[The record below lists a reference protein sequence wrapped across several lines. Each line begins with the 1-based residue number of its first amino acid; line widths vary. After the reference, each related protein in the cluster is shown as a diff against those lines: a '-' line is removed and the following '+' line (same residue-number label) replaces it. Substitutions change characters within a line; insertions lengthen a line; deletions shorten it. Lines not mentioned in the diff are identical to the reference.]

1 MKLYESSVKKPITTS
16 LIFVAIIVLGL
27 FSLSRLSID
36 LMPEIEMNQAYVI
49 VTYPGASAEDVENNV
64 TKVMESA
71 LSTVSDLKEL
81 TSTSKENTAIIG
93 CEFEWGID
101 IDGAVNDMRDKIEL
115 VKQMLPDGCSNPMIL
130 KISTDMM
137 PISIFSATAKESTN
151 ALYKILDDGVANPLN
166 RISGVG
172 AVSISG
178 APQREIIVNCDPT
191 KLEAYN
197 LTVEQIGAIVSQE
210 NLNTPGGSIDV
221 GSETYSLRIEGEL
234 EESAL
239 LNDIVVANYGGKNIF
254 LRDIAYVSDTIQE
267 KAQESYV
274 NGVKGATIVIQK
286 QTGANSVNVMNK
298 IRAELPK
305 IQKNLPKDIHLQE
318 VMNTTDNIENSI
330 ASLVETFVL
339 ACLFVIIVVL
349 FFLGE
354 WRATIIIM
362 VTIPV
367 ALISSFIYLFISGNT
382 LNVVSLSAISIA
394 LGMVVDDA
402 IVVLENVTTHVE
414 RGSKPREAA
423 IYGTNEVA
431 VAVIATTLTLLAVFF
446 PFTMMTGMAGIMFK
460 QLGWMI
466 CIIMIVS
473 TASALSLTPMMC
485 SIMLK
490 REKDK
495 KHNKLFLTVYQPIRV
510 FLDKLDN
517 AYERLLTWAVRHKVV
532 TIIIAVVMFGLSVFG
547 MTRLGSEFIPASDNG
562 QITGS
567 IELPSGA
574 NVDRSKEIA
583 ARLGEKIKKIP
594 EIRTYTYTVGTPSE
608 DDDNSFAMMNTSG
621 SNYISF
627 RIRLYDYKDRDK
639 SMFEVAEELRKE
651 IDTYTE
657 VKKFSVTAG
666 GEGGM
671 TSGSTIDLEIY
682 GHDFETTGRIADSVK
697 VAMEKIPGL
706 KDVIIDRE
714 DYKPQFQVDFDR
726 EKLALNGLSVGAA
739 SSYIRNRINGLTA
752 SVFREDG
759 EEYKIKIRYDRAH
772 RQSVEDIENILIYN
786 SAGKAVRVSEVAN
799 VVESMEPPSIERQ
812 DRERIVKVTAKLYG
826 TTLDVASAKIQE
838 AIDRL
843 DIPTEIGTKIGGSI
857 EDQQDTFSDL
867 ILLLILILMLVY
879 IVMAAQFESLR
890 YPFIIMFSVP
900 FAFVGLVLSL
910 VITNE
915 TVNLMSM
922 IGAVMLVGI
931 VVKNGIV
938 LVDYINL
945 NRERGMSISQSV
957 ISGGKSRLRP
967 VLMTSATTVL
977 GMVPMAMGIGEGSEL
992 WQPMGIAIV
1001 GGLTVSTLVTLV
1013 IIPVMYCVFA
1023 SREVVKYRNKHSLK
1037 LNRRTV

>member
-1 MKLYESSVKKPITTS
+1 M
-16 LIFVAIIVLGL
+16 
-27 FSLSRLSID
+27 
-36 LMPEIEMNQAYVI
+36 
-49 VTYPGASAEDVENNV
+49 
-64 TKVMESA
+64 
-71 LSTVSDLKEL
+71 
-81 TSTSKENTAIIG
+81 
-93 CEFEWGID
+93 
-101 IDGAVNDMRDKIEL
+101 
-115 VKQMLPDGCSNPMIL
+115 
-130 KISTDMM
+130 
-137 PISIFSATAKESTN
+137 
-151 ALYKILDDGVANPLN
+151 
-166 RISGVG
+166 
-172 AVSISG
+172 
-178 APQREIIVNCDPT
+178 
-191 KLEAYN
+191 
-197 LTVEQIGAIVSQE
+197 
-210 NLNTPGGSIDV
+210 
-221 GSETYSLRIEGEL
+221 

-382 LNVVSLSAISIA
+382 LNVISLSAISIA

-495 KHNKLFLTVYQPIRV
+495 KHNKLFLTVYQPIRI

-517 AYERLLTWAVRHKVV
+517 AYERLLTWAVRHKTV

-567 IELPSGA
+567 MELPSGA
-574 NVDRSKEIA
+574 NVE
-583 ARLGEKIKKIP
+583 RL
-594 EIRTYTYTVGTPSE
+594 IR
-608 DDDNSFAMMNTSG
+608 
-621 SNYISF
+621 
-627 RIRLYDYKDRDK
+627 
-639 SMFEVAEELRKE
+639 
-651 IDTYTE
+651 
-657 VKKFSVTAG
+657 
-666 GEGGM
+666 
-671 TSGSTIDLEIY
+671 
-682 GHDFETTGRIADSVK
+682 
-697 VAMEKIPGL
+697 
-706 KDVIIDRE
+706 
-714 DYKPQFQVDFDR
+714 
-726 EKLALNGLSVGAA
+726 
-739 SSYIRNRINGLTA
+739 
-752 SVFREDG
+752 
-759 EEYKIKIRYDRAH
+759 
-772 RQSVEDIENILIYN
+772 
-786 SAGKAVRVSEVAN
+786 
-799 VVESMEPPSIERQ
+799 
-812 DRERIVKVTAKLYG
+812 
-826 TTLDVASAKIQE
+826 
-838 AIDRL
+838 
-843 DIPTEIGTKIGGSI
+843 
-857 EDQQDTFSDL
+857 
-867 ILLLILILMLVY
+867 
-879 IVMAAQFESLR
+879 
-890 YPFIIMFSVP
+890 
-900 FAFVGLVLSL
+900 
-910 VITNE
+910 
-915 TVNLMSM
+915 
-922 IGAVMLVGI
+922 
-931 VVKNGIV
+931 
-938 LVDYINL
+938 
-945 NRERGMSISQSV
+945 
-957 ISGGKSRLRP
+957 
-967 VLMTSATTVL
+967 
-977 GMVPMAMGIGEGSEL
+977 
-992 WQPMGIAIV
+992 
-1001 GGLTVSTLVTLV
+1001 
-1013 IIPVMYCVFA
+1013 
-1023 SREVVKYRNKHSLK
+1023 
-1037 LNRRTV
+1037 